1 MLGCFL
7 QSYFSGSCRTSWPL
21 LGCIAKTMRVPATS
35 YYLQASP
42 RITLSPGKPYF
53 HPWHFSQWLSALQF
67 GVSLELFI
75 LPALSFLGASFFA
88 TAPASLFKCLPF
100 LHGSCFLLPSSI
112 SRRCSRSSRWTRNE
126 FEGNAKL
133 MLIRIRFPRLFLTLL
148 LLSFVHLPASNA
160 QNAEPF
166 KFFRDYVGL
175 KDDQI
180 TAIRNG
186 KAVAKVVESRTPDE
200 VFVFGSV
207 YVQSTPEQYLK
218 LASDIDALRKLPS
231 YLAIR
236 KFSDPPQFSDLDGF
250 TLEAGDIKQLK
261 NCEPGKCDVQ
271 LPTEAMDAFKQSVNW
286 SAPDAANQVNRLAQN
301 MALEAIQRYTQGGNA
316 ALGTY
321 MDKHHPAV
329 VGETFAS
336 LLSRSKALPAY
347 LPELDRYLLGYPEAK
362 SENIQSEFY
371 WEKVNFGLKPTL
383 RIVQAIVYRG
393 PRSTDPAYAVAVKQ
407 LYASHYFE
415 TALDLTVCV
424 RDQENP
430 DRGFYLIT
438 LKGSQQ
444 AGLTGL
450 KGGIVRKVAVDK
462 TRSSLERALGAIKQR
477 LEGQPD

>member
-1 MLGCFL
+1 M
-7 QSYFSGSCRTSWPL
+7 SGKRMRRTMP
-21 LGCIAKTMRVPATS
+21 
-35 YYLQASP
+35 
-42 RITLSPGKPYF
+42 
-53 HPWHFSQWLSALQF
+53 
-67 GVSLELFI
+67 
-75 LPALSFLGASFFA
+75 
-88 TAPASLFKCLPF
+88 
-100 LHGSCFLLPSSI
+100 
-112 SRRCSRSSRWTRNE
+112 
-126 FEGNAKL
+126 
-133 MLIRIRFPRLFLTLL
+133 IRIRCRRLFLALL
-148 LLSFVHLPASNA
+148 LFSFVRLPASNA
-160 QNAEPF
+160 QSVEPF

-175 KDDQI
+175 KEDQI
-180 TAIRNG
+180 AAIRNG
-186 KAVAKVVESRTPDE
+186 KAFAKVMESRAPDE

-207 YVQSTPEQYLK
+207 YVQSTPEKYLK
-218 LASDIDALRKLPS
+218 LASDIDELRKLPN

-236 KFSDPPQFSDLDGF
+236 NFSDPPQLSDFDGF
-250 TLEAGDIKQLK
+250 TLEPDDIKQLK

-271 LPTEAMDAFKQSVNW
+271 LPAEAMDAFKQSVNW
-286 SAPDAANQVNRLAQN
+286 SAPDAANQANQLAQR
-301 MALEAIQRYTQGGNA
+301 MALEAIQRYAQGGNA

-347 LPELDRYLLGYPEAK
+347 LPELERYLLEYPEAK
-362 SENIQSEFY
+362 SENIQSQFY

-383 RIVQAIVYRG
+383 RIVQALVYRG
-393 PRSTDPAYAVAVKQ
+393 PRPTDPAYAVAVKQ

-430 DRGFYLIT
+430 ARGFYLIT

-450 KGGIVRKVAVDK
+450 KGSIVRKVAVDK

-477 LEGQPD
+477 LEARPD